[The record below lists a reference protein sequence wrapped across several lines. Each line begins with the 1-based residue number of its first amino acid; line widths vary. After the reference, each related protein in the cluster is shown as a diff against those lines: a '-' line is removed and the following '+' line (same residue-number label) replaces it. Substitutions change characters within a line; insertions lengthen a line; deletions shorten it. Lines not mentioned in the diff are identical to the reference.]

1 MDVCVLGRIGYDLY
15 AVEHGRPLDQV
26 EHFSRHLGG
35 SSANIAV
42 GLARLGL
49 KAGIISA
56 VGDDELAPFL
66 LDFLAKEGVEASHV
80 SRVAGFN
87 TSLCLTE
94 ICPPSGFRQVFYRA
108 NPADGQVRAGADE
121 LAYVAQARTFVTN
134 GTALAVSPSRDSALR
149 ALKAA
154 REAGRRTVFDVDYRA
169 SSWPSPERAGDEAR
183 RALPWVDVVLGNEP
197 EIALVTGE
205 SDAQRQIDVLLNAG
219 VRIAVRKRGD
229 QGVEAHTRD
238 GSMSL
243 GPIAVEVVSTIG
255 AGDAFAAGFLY
266 ALDRGLGLDRCLRY
280 GNAAAAIV
288 VGRVSCSDAMPYAS
302 ELEAS
307 IAACADR

>member
-15 AVEHGRPLDQV
+15 AVEHGRPLDRV
-26 EHFSRHLGG
+26 EYFSRHMGG

-66 LDFLAKEGVEASHV
+66 LDFLAKEGVDTSHV
-80 SRVAGFN
+80 KRVAGFS

-108 NPADGQVRAGADE
+108 NPADGQVQVGPGE

-134 GTALAVSPSRDSALR
+134 GTALAVSPSREAAIC

-154 REAGRRTVFDVDYRA
+154 RDAGHRTVFDVDYRA
-169 SSWPSPERAGDEAR
+169 SSWASPERAGDAAR
-183 RALPWVDVVLGNEP
+183 PALPWIDVVLGNEP
-197 EIALVTGE
+197 EIALLTGE
-205 SDAQRQIDVLLNAG
+205 RDAGRQIAKLLGAG
-219 VRIAVRKRGD
+219 VQIVVRKRGD
-229 QGVEAHTRD
+229 AGVEAHTK
-238 GSMSL
+238 GGPLSL
-243 GPIAVEVVSTIG
+243 RAMPVEVVSTIG
-255 AGDAFAAGFLY
+255 AGDAFAAGFLC
-266 ALDRGLGLDRCLRY
+266 ALDRGLDLARCLQY

-288 VGRVSCSDAMPYAS
+288 VGRVSCSDAMPYAR
-302 ELEAS
+302 ELDERVTECGGS
-307 IAACADR
+307 